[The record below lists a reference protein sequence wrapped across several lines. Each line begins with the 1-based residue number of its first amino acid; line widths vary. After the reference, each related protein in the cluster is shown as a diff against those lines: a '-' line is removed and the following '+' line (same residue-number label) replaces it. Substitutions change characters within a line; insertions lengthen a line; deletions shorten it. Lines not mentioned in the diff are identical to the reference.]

1 MPYTKCPTCGVVSH
15 DRVTDPSTW
24 YQERYPDLPFGSIVP
39 IVCYFCFEELSL
51 GSSVVIRS
59 NFTDQPDWAKPG
71 TRGTVERVVAADDGV
86 LFVVQFD
93 NGLASY
99 FLRGEIRRPNSKES
113 AKPEQER
120 ITPKKQADF
129 DGLEN
134 RTPQKTP
141 QQVLDVLKQH
151 LDPPK
156 LAELAALLQQ
166 HLD

>member
-1 MPYTKCPTCGVVSH
+1 MPYAKCPTCGVVSH
-15 DRVTDPSTW
+15 VRVTEPSTW
-24 YQERYPDLPFGSIVP
+24 YQERYPDLPFGSTVP

-71 TRGTVERVVAADDGV
+71 TRGTVVRVVAADDGV
-86 LFVVQFD
+86 FFVVQFD

-113 AKPEQER
+113 AKPQ
-120 ITPKKQADF
+120 PGSNDHQKQADLF
-129 DGLEN
+129 GLGN
-134 RTPQKTP
+134 RAPQYTPHQL
-141 QQVLDVLKQH
+141 LDVLTQH